1 MAGEGRQAEPVREE
15 WGLSVTPR
23 APLREGRGRLA
34 PQNGGGSDAPAYG
47 TPPARHGRREV
58 RFSEAPPEV
67 YGDFE
72 PRVAKEKSP
81 VGRRVPLEEFRPH
94 SGKEEARESAYYLRS
109 RQRRQPRPP
118 EAEEMQTRRVARFQQ
133 QQHSPQSPSHP
144 SPVTT
149 RRGLRDS
156 HSSEGEAGG
165 GKSLSRQPG
174 SGRSGRARRVCV
186 LLLPEFIPAGP
197 GASPPPG
204 PAPLRGARPGA
215 GGKETRA
222 GGLERGW
229 PAEPGSSARPQA
241 SV

>member
-23 APLREGRGRLA
+23 APLREGRRRLA

-81 VGRRVPLEEFRPH
+81 VGRRVPLEEFRPD

-109 RQRRQPRPP
+109 WQRRQPRPP

-133 QQHSPQSPSHP
+133 QQHSPQPPPHP

-174 SGRSGRARRVCV
+174 SGRSGRAGAEGVC
-186 LLLPEFIPAGP
+186 A
-197 GASPPPG
+197 PPPG
-204 PAPLRGARPGA
+204 VHPRRTRGFSAPWTCAPARGPPRRGRERDSGGRTGERLACGA
-215 GGKETRA
+215 T
-222 GGLERGW
+222 
-229 PAEPGSSARPQA
+229 
-241 SV
+241 